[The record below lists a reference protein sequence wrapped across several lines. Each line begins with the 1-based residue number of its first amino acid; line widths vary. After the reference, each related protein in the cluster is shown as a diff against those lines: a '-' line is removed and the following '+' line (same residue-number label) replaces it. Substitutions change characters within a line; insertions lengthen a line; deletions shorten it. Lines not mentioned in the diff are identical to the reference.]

1 MERAGV
7 ATAAVVA
14 RLREIGVV
22 PIVELRAAG
31 DGVPLARALVE
42 GGLSCVE
49 ITLRTPAAVDGIR
62 AIRVAFPEILL
73 GAGTILS
80 VDQLELALEAGADFA
95 VTPGLN
101 PRIVEASLAHG
112 LPIVPGIST
121 PSELEAARELGLRT
135 LKLFPAELLGGAP
148 YIRALCGPYRDVEF
162 VPSGSITPAL
172 VPGYLAI
179 PQVVACGGSWM
190 VRPDTIAA
198 GNFTQIRALAAEAVA
213 LARASR

>member
-1 MERAGV
+1 MERARA
-7 ATAAVVA
+7 ATAAVVE

-22 PIVELRAAG
+22 PIVELREA
-31 DGVPLARALVE
+31 DHGVPLARALVE

-95 VTPGLN
+95 VAPGLN
-101 PRIVEASLAHG
+101 PRVVEASLTHG
-112 LPIVPGIST
+112 LPILPGIST

-135 LKLFPAELLGGAP
+135 LKLFPAELLGGAA
-148 YIRALCGPYRDVEF
+148 YVRALCGPYRDVEF
-162 VPSGSITPAL
+162 VPTGSITPAL
-172 VPGYLAI
+172 VPDYLAI

-190 VRPDTIAA
+190 VRPETIAA

-213 LARASR
+213 QARAAR

>member
-7 ATAAVVA
+7 ATAALVA

-22 PIVELRAAG
+22 PIVELRDAD

-135 LKLFPAELLGGAP
+135 LKLFPSELLGGAA
-148 YIRALCGPYRDVEF
+148 YIRALCGPYRDIEF